1 MSRSRSWSGWQGLR
15 GSFCRVESSADW
27 LSSPMVMAP
36 VEILYLFQSAFRI
49 NKLPEIPASSL
60 QYALCDSDCPG
71 TALIEMS
78 WVQLCPRS
86 TEHEEPYPS
95 LYDPSLMAV
104 AVPS

>member
-1 MSRSRSWSGWQGLR
+1 MR

-60 QYALCDSDCPG
+60 QYALCDSDGPG
-71 TALIEMS
+71 TADRDESGAIVS
-78 WVQLCPRS
+78 SKYQAGR
-86 TEHEEPYPS
+86 
-95 LYDPSLMAV
+95 AV
-104 AVPS
+104 SVFV